1 MNSMIRYFFAG
12 LFCFCVAFSGLS
24 VGEAKEVSVKSD
36 LQNYF
41 KAIKKLDNVYPKE
54 LQLSLAKTKDT
65 QMAPSER
72 KKILD
77 TEVIPQLDR
86 LLIAWTK
93 ISPATP
99 ELEEVHDI
107 YLLAYETLRE
117 GMALRSEA
125 WGIEQIEKNMLTV
138 GNTTQALEYQKKAD
152 EAHKLA
158 SNTLNTSSLDA
169 EDAMLLLVE
178 LAQRENVKIPPLYL
192 ISPSS
197 GSQAT
202 NSYKL

>member
-12 LFCFCVAFSGLS
+12 LFCCCVAFSGLS
-24 VGEAKEVSVKSD
+24 TGEAKEITVKSD

-41 KAIKKLDNVYPKE
+41 KEIKKLDKIYPKE
-54 LQLSLAKTKDT
+54 LQSSLAKTKDIH
-65 QMAPSER
+65 MAPAER

-86 LLIAWTK
+86 LLISWKAL
-93 ISPATP
+93 SPVTP
-99 ELEEVHDI
+99 ELQEVHDA

-117 GMALRSEA
+117 GMVLRSEA
-125 WGIEQIEKNMLTV
+125 WGVEQIEKNMLTV
-138 GNTTQALEYQKKAD
+138 GNTAQALEYQKKAD
-152 EAHKLA
+152 EAHKIA

-169 EDAMLLLVE
+169 EDAMLLLVK